1 MQPAHMYSLKLPL
14 LKALNVTAKAQ
25 GEAASENS
33 WWRVQAQDS
42 SLHSSQL
49 QPELHTSLCELAHIL

>member
-1 MQPAHMYSLKLPL
+1 MYSLKLPL
-14 LKALNVTAKAQ
+14 LKTPRAALNVTAKAQ

-49 QPELHTSLCELAHIL
+49 QPKLRMSLCELAHIL